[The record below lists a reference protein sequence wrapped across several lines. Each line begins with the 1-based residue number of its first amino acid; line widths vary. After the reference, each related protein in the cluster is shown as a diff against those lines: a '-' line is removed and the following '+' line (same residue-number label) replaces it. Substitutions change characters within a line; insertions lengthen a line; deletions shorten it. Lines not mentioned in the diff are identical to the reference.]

1 MYMHYT
7 LLSNSVYIWYFHK
20 ELKKKS
26 GKNEDKYLNRILSES
41 RVTIVASVA
50 CSEISL
56 ARASDV
62 FPYKLKRKVNNAKEG
77 KAQVL
82 PKIKI

>member
-1 MYMHYT
+1 MKINT
-7 LLSNSVYIWYFHK
+7 K
-20 ELKKKS
+20 
-26 GKNEDKYLNRILSES
+26 RILSES

-62 FPYKLKRKVNNAKEG
+62 LPYKLKHTCKQCQGRKV
-77 KAQVL
+77 L
-82 PKIKI
+82 CKIKT

>member
-1 MYMHYT
+1 MFDI
-7 LLSNSVYIWYFHK
+7 SHK
-20 ELKKKS
+20 KLTKRR
-26 GKNEDKYLNRILSES
+26 GKNENKYLKRILSES

-62 FPYKLKRKVNNAKEG
+62 LPYKLK
-77 KAQVL
+77 QTC
-82 PKIKI
+82 